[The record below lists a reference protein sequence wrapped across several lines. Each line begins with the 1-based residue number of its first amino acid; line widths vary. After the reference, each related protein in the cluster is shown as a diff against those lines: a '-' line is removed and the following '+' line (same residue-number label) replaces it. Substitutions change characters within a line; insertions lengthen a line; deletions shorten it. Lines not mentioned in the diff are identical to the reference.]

1 MSQSRIGSLTESA
14 VNITIGYW
22 VAIGSQI
29 VVFPQFGIEIPL
41 RSNLWIGAW
50 FTVISL
56 ARSYAVRRMFNSAR
70 ATR

>member
-1 MSQSRIGSLTESA
+1 MQSRIGSLTESA
-14 VNITIGYW
+14 VNILIGYW

-29 VVFPQFGIEIPL
+29 VVFPQFGIDVPL

-50 FTVISL
+50 FTAISL
-56 ARSYAVRRMFNSAR
+56 ARSYAVRRMFNAVR